1 MSFAQSGNWQV
12 DKLAKDYAK
21 LSYQRVISDAKG
33 ILRRDSS
40 LDEEQKKE
48 VLSKLAYSL
57 YNINDYKQ
65 AEEYFS
71 TLASL
76 VRGSTESGNDI
87 LEKYA
92 KVLAGNG
99 KYEQSSNVWSE
110 YGAKSPNTR
119 ADDFKALQS
128 NIQALKRNS
137 SSYQTYYLPIN
148 TNNAD
153 FSPTKYNDGLVFVS
167 ARAKNSPIKRVFA
180 WDYSP
185 FLDLFFIDNEKQL
198 ETEDGSMGAG
208 LSSSDLDEVAL
219 DNLTTDSYSAND
231 GPTLS
236 FKTAMGFQ
244 TKPQLASD
252 EFSGKLN
259 SSYHEGP
266 CQFFENGERV
276 IFTRNGIKNLSY
288 ESDDGLNRVHLYL
301 AKKTTRGWANLE
313 GFPFNDGNYST
324 GHPAF
329 MPGEKILFF
338 VSDMPGGY
346 GGTDIY
352 YSKLENEQW
361 QTPQN
366 AGSDINTDGNEMFP
380 FIDESS
386 ILYFSSDGHPGLGGL
401 DLFTI
406 TLDENGNVASGL
418 HNLGEPLNSSS
429 DDFGILS
436 DKDFTKGYFSSN
448 RKRGGSDD
456 DIYRF
461 TRTGDKL
468 GCKDALLSV
477 ITDEKPIADL
487 EFFYYE
493 LSDKDNV
500 KKGKTDA
507 KGQMALCLNA
517 ESIYYFEFA
526 DESYVTNQKYIDTK
540 GISDYRVN
548 PIDIVLEKTQDANIL
563 RPQVL
568 VMGRE
573 KDLSRIDKYRGV
585 IFLGD
590 MEKPVEGVRVRFV
603 NKCTGRASEVVTS
616 RDGKYSFDRDPACD
630 YEFIAIK
637 SGFATNYEFVPMEDK
652 RVIRGNPSVS
662 SNSSSRGS
670 GSNSSSS
677 SSSSSSRSG
686 SGTVGSSLGKSGSG
700 SSSSSD
706 VSKRSSNSFFDP
718 RIFKVGDF
726 VKLDNIYYETKDF
739 SLASAAQKDLD
750 QLILVMESYSD
761 MVIEIFSHT
770 DSRGTL
776 KSNLLLS
783 QKRADDVKAYLVRKG
798 IASSRIKA
806 VGMGEKY
813 PVNKCK
819 DGVQC
824 TEAEYRRNRRT
835 EFKILQIERI

>member
-1 MSFAQSGNWQV
+1 MTFAQSGNWQV

-21 LSYQRVISDAKG
+21 LSYQRVISDAKN
-33 ILRRDSS
+33 ILKRDDS
-40 LDEEQKKE
+40 LDEPQRKE
-48 VLSKLAYSL
+48 VLTKLAYSL

-71 TLASL
+71 LLASL
-76 VRGSTESGNDI
+76 VRGNSEADKDVLT
-87 LEKYA
+87 KYA

-99 KYEQSSNVWSE
+99 KYEQSSKVWSE
-110 YGAKSPNTR
+110 YGENSPNSR
-119 ADDFKALQS
+119 ANDFKALQS
-128 NIQALKRNS
+128 NIQALKRNA
-137 SSYQTYYLPIN
+137 SSYQTYFLPIN
-148 TNNAD
+148 TSNAD
-153 FSPTKYNDGLVFVS
+153 FSPTTYNDGLVFVS
-167 ARAKNSPIKRVFA
+167 ARSKNSPIKRVFA

-185 FLDLFFIDNEKQL
+185 FLDLFFIDNEGQL
-198 ETEDGSMGAG
+198 ESEDGSTSAG
-208 LSSSDLDEVAL
+208 LSSSSYDAEATASLD
-219 DNLTTDSYSAND
+219 DSYRQHTAND

-244 TKPQLASD
+244 SKPKLGSD
-252 EFSGKLN
+252 GFSRKLN
-259 SSYHEGP
+259 STYHEGP
-266 CQFFENGERV
+266 CQFFDNGQRV

-301 AKKTTRGWANLE
+301 AKKIGKDWGNLE
-313 GFPFNDGNYST
+313 GFPYNDGNYST

-338 VSDMPGGY
+338 VSDMPEGY

-352 YSKLENEQW
+352 YSKLENEEW
-361 QTPQN
+361 QTPVN
-366 AGSDINTDGNEMFP
+366 AGPEINTDGNEMFP
-380 FIDESS
+380 YIDQNFN
-386 ILYFSSDGHPGLGGL
+386 LYFSSDGHPGLGGL

-406 TLDENGNVASGL
+406 ALNKNGGVESGL
-418 HNLGEPLNSSS
+418 HNLGEPLNSSF

-436 DKDFTKGYFSSN
+436 DKDFKKGYFSSN

-461 TRTGDKL
+461 IRTGDKL

-477 ITDEKPIADL
+477 ISDEKPVANLSFIY
-487 EFFYYE
+487 FE
-493 LSDKDNV
+493 LNDRENV
-500 KKGKTDA
+500 KKGKTDS
-507 KGQMALCLNA
+507 KGQMELCLNA
-517 ESIYYFEFA
+517 EAVYYFEFA
-526 DESYVTNQKYIDTK
+526 DTSYVDTGKYIDTK

-548 PIDIVLEKTQDANIL
+548 PIDIVLEKPQGANIL

-573 KDLSRIDKYRGV
+573 RDLSRIDKYRGQ

-590 MEKPVEGVRVRFV
+590 VGKGVEGVRVRFV

-616 RDGKYSFDRDPACD
+616 SDGKYSFDRVPTCD

-637 SGFATNYEFVPMEDK
+637 AGFATNYEFVPKEDR
-652 RVIRGNPSVS
+652 RVIRANPVVSGNSSGSSTGRSVGS
-662 SNSSSRGS
+662 NSNSNSSSGRLGA
-670 GSNSSSS
+670 
-677 SSSSSSRSG
+677 
-686 SGTVGSSLGKSGSG
+686 GSSLGKAAG
-700 SSSSSD
+700 SSNSSGAA
-706 VSKRSSNSFFDP
+706 KRASNSFFDP

-739 SLASAAQKDLD
+739 KLASTAQQDLD

-770 DSRGTL
+770 DSRGTS

-798 IASSRIKA
+798 IASTRIKA
-806 VGMGEKY
+806 VGLGEKY